1 MKKVIFGMFAMAS
14 LLMGCK
20 ANFPVAQQT
29 GKEDM
34 AYLLF
39 VGQNEYGGKEVQVTI
54 DNAEPFTAKVV
65 KSKKANRRGTQYG
78 IGTGA
83 RNIVVKCE
91 GKTLYQK
98 KIFVSTQEVKQ
109 IILP

>member
-1 MKKVIFGMFAMAS
+1 MFAIAS
-14 LLMGCK
+14 LLTGCK
-20 ANFPVAQQT
+20 ANFPVAQQS

-39 VGQNEYGGKEVQVTI
+39 VGQKEYGGKEVLVMI

-65 KSKKANRRGTQYG
+65 KPKKANRKGTQYG
-78 IGTGA
+78 IGIGTK
-83 RNIVVKCE
+83 NLVVKSE
-91 GKTLYQK
+91 GRVLYQK
-98 KIFVSTQEVKQ
+98 KIFVSAQEVKQ

>member
-1 MKKVIFGMFAMAS
+1 MKKVIFCMFAIAS
-14 LLMGCK
+14 LLTGCK

-39 VGQNEYGGKEVQVTI
+39 VGQKEYGGKEVQVTI

-78 IGTGA
+78 IGTGTKSHEEKSE
-83 RNIVVKCE
+83 R
-91 GKTLYQK
+91 KT
-98 KIFVSTQEVKQ
+98 
-109 IILP
+109 

>member
-1 MKKVIFGMFAMAS
+1 MKKVIFYMFAIAS
-14 LLMGCK
+14 LLTGCK

-39 VGQNEYGGKEVQVTI
+39 VGQKEYGGKEVQVTI

-65 KSKKANRRGTQYG
+65 KSKSANRRVTQYC
-78 IGTGA
+78 IGTGT
-83 RNIVVKCE
+83 NNLVVKCD

>member
-1 MKKVIFGMFAMAS
+1 MFAIAS

-39 VGQNEYGGKEVQVTI
+39 VGQKEYCGKEVQVTI
-54 DNAEPFTAKVV
+54 DNAEPFAAKVV
-65 KSKKANRRGTQYG
+65 M
-78 IGTGA
+78 TGGDTP
-83 RNIVVKCE
+83 E
-91 GKTLYQK
+91 TEYS
-98 KIFVSTQEVKQ
+98 FVEVTSDETIDSTNMSNY
-109 IILP
+109 IIEQAK